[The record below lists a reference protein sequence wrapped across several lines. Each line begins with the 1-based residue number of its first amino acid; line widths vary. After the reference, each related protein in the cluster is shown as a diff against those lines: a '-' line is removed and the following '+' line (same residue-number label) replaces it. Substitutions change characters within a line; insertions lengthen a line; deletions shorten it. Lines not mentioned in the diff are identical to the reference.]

1 MNCHYSCA
9 TCSAGVYMFACLSCP
24 STRNLVDSTCVCS
37 SGYYEAQKPTCLS
50 SSRRLYINNRS
61 NNIYSDGAASCRYS
75 VLHKH
80 RINLAI
86 HHCHVQPSE

>member
-9 TCSAGVYMFACLSCP
+9 TCSANVYMFACLSCP

-37 SGYYEAQKPTCLS
+37 SGYYEAKEAACYPP
-50 SSRRLYINNRS
+50 SRRLFINNRS
-61 NNIYSDGAASCRYS
+61 NYIDSDGAASRRYP

-80 RINLAI
+80 RINLAL
-86 HHCHVQPSE
+86 HHSHVQSSE